1 MVYKRKK
8 YHYGDTHL
16 KKKWRT
22 KRRTKD
28 LDEIDEDLK
37 VNNSEKLLNQEVDFD
52 KPGSAQHYC
61 LHCARYFISD
71 NALQD
76 HFKTKV
82 HKRRLKALEL
92 EPYTVEES
100 ERAAGFGNWKTPIKR
115 KIETQPSKSYKED
128 LESSSKKMKIDDDE
142 L

>member
-16 KKKWRT
+16 KKRWRT

-28 LDEIDEDLK
+28 LDQIDQDIQPE
-37 VNNSEKLLNQEVDFD
+37 NAEKLVNQDVDLD
-52 KPGSAQHYC
+52 KPGSAQFYC
-61 LHCARYFISD
+61 IHCARYFIND
-71 NALQD
+71 PALQD

-92 EPYTVEES
+92 EPYSIEES
-100 ERAAGFGNWKTPIKR
+100 ERAAGLGSFKFPEKR
-115 KIETQPSKSYKED
+115 KIETQPPKGTTIADPPK
-128 LESSSKKMKIDDDE
+128 KKMKIDE
-142 L
+142 Q